1 MSGIR
6 GSEAGR
12 DGGSGVR
19 GAPLSCLH
27 LINSASHFLKIT
39 LAGTKKTRCTVL
51 AHEPMLE
58 SQGGGNGSMG
68 GGAGED
74 FECTAVSANKLLLKL
89 CVAADLCISPP
100 LVPSLLWFSGGL
112 WPAVVGL

>member
-74 FECTAVSANKLLLKL
+74 FECTAVSANKLLLPPELRSPTL
-89 CVAADLCISPP
+89 CPTTKSCATEGTP
-100 LVPSLLWFSGGL
+100 
-112 WPAVVGL
+112 